1 MEKHIKA
8 AEIVANVLDNHF
20 EIFGIRFGINAILD
34 LIPEFGDI
42 LAATLS
48 LYIVWIAIQM
58 NLPLIRIVQM
68 LFNIAIN
75 LLLGLIPVVGDI
87 TYIVHK
93 ANIQN
98 LKILKKYA
106 HEGVIEGQI
115 VKG

>member
-8 AEIVANVLDNHF
+8 AEIAANLLDNKF
-20 EIFGIRFGINAILD
+20 EFLGIRFGITAILD

-42 LAATLS
+42 VAAVLS
-48 LYIVWIAIQM
+48 LYIVWIAIQIE
-58 NLPLIRIVQM
+58 LPFLRVLQM
-68 LFNIAIN
+68 LFNIIIN

-98 LKILKKYA
+98 LKILKQYA
-106 HEGVIEGQI
+106 PTNIIEGEV
-115 VKG
+115 VK